1 MSFGERIKY
10 RRGELKLSRA
20 DLAERLG
27 VSSSAISNYE
37 NGVSF
42 PKEDVMLRLFDS
54 LETEPNI
61 LFQDSYRG
69 GGQVMSGPEQALL
82 RQYRG
87 LSPMGRE
94 SVRSVVEALCSYRDE
109 LEVAQPEQ
117 REPRVIPLYC
127 TPAAAGYASPVFGED
142 FDYISVTDEVPQAAE
157 FAVRISGDSMV
168 PFIADGSVVYV
179 NRDPLRAGDVGIFCV
194 DGDMFCKQYYKDPAG
209 VVYLFSLNRRR
220 ADADVILTPSGSR
233 SLVCFGRVIMH
244 ALPLPGKG

>member
-27 VSSSAISNYE
+27 VSSSAVSNYE

-42 PKEDVMLRLFDS
+42 PKEDIMLRLFDS

-94 SVRSVVEALCSYRDE
+94 SVRSVVEACAATGTSWR
-109 LEVAQPEQ
+109 
-117 REPRVIPLYC
+117 PL
-127 TPAAAGYASPVFGED
+127 SR
-142 FDYISVTDEVPQAAE
+142 S
-157 FAVRISGDSMV
+157 
-168 PFIADGSVVYV
+168 
-179 NRDPLRAGDVGIFCV
+179 
-194 DGDMFCKQYYKDPAG
+194 
-209 VVYLFSLNRRR
+209 
-220 ADADVILTPSGSR
+220 SGSR
-233 SLVCFGRVIMH
+233 GSFPFTAPLRPQATLPRYSARTLTTSPLRMRCRRRRSLPSASAATPWFLLLRTARWSM
-244 ALPLPGKG
+244 